1 MLEEAVLRY
10 YEYASGRKRI
20 PFLAEQTGITARG
33 LGKALEK
40 GLRESTISRARRH
53 SEERARDQ
61 LRQCQFSED
70 EISAWIT
77 GHPGT
82 LTAGMIYETE
92 VQGTIEYPLTMALA
106 RRIDELGITLISARE
121 SGDFAKAKIT
131 LLGTEW
137 LDSRHFLSNHDE
149 APNASPELLQGAQS
163 ASVWSEL
170 EKPASGVAANLLFS
184 LLAQWDIELQSQHF
198 PRMQRRPVFSLLLPL
213 ADIERVQ
220 ANPRGREPMRFPVS
234 RLIDLLFAMHHRYK
248 YCRWPDTRPGLKDLV
263 PVCNESETNLVN
275 WRDSTKHLSLNNFEQ
290 LRHALFV
297 PAKNGCSPPIMPL
310 YVATALFQVLLV
322 KVDTAK
328 RGKQVRLHD
337 AEYLY
342 WWNEQL
348 QRMQQAGGVP
358 SGDTPWPAWL
368 SEP

>member
-20 PFLAEQTGITARG
+20 PFLAERTGISARG
-33 LGKALEK
+33 LGKGLKK

-53 SEERARDQ
+53 SEENVRDQ

-70 EISAWIT
+70 EISAWIS

-92 VQGTIEYPLTMALA
+92 VQGLIEFPLTMALA
-106 RRIDELGITLISARE
+106 RRIDELGIALISARQ
-121 SGDFAKAKIT
+121 SDDFAKAKTT
-131 LLGTEW
+131 LLDTDW
-137 LDSRHFLSNHDE
+137 LHSPHFSNNYDE
-149 APNASPELLQGAQS
+149 ASDACPELLRQAQS

-170 EKPASGVAANLLFS
+170 EKPAAGAAANLLFS
-184 LLAQWDIELQSQHF
+184 LLAQWDIEFQSLYLRQ
-198 PRMQRRPVFSLLLPL
+198 MQRRPVFSLLLPL

-220 ANPRGREPMRFPVS
+220 ANPRGREPIRFPVS
-234 RLIDLLFAMHHRYK
+234 RLIDLLYAMHHRHR

-275 WRDSTKHLSLNNFEQ
+275 WRDGTKHLSLKNFEQ
-290 LRHALFV
+290 LRQAFFV
-297 PAKNGCSPPIMPL
+297 PPKDSCPPPIMPL
-310 YVATALFQVLLV
+310 YVAAALFQVLLV

-328 RGKQVRLHD
+328 RGKQIRLHNE
-337 AEYLY
+337 EYLY
-342 WWNEQL
+342 WWNEHL
-348 QRMQQAGGVP
+348 QRMKQAGGVV